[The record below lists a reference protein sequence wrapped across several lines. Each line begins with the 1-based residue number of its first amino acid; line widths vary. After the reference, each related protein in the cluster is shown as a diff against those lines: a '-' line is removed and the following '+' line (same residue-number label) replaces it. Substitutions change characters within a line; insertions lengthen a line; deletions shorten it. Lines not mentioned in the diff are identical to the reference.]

1 MLFIRKKDFKK
12 LCDRL
17 DDIESALPN
26 IVKVSDEKM
35 CGFATDIGELR
46 EDIEELREKVG
57 EFEEE
62 KDVIEQFRE
71 LGKSL
76 NEGISN
82 IMKY

>member
-1 MLFIRKKDFKK
+1 MFIRKKDFKK

-26 IVKVSDEKM
+26 IVKVSDEKL
-35 CGFATDIGELR
+35 CGFAT
-46 EDIEELREKVG
+46 DIEELREKVG

-62 KDVIEQFRE
+62 KDAIEQFRE

-76 NEGISN
+76 NEGLSN